1 VLSSFAKGGIER
13 MSHIVSIQTK
23 VHDPGA
29 ISAACQR
36 LQLPAPTH
44 GTVEL
49 FSGEAAGLIVPLP
62 GWEYGAVIDPLT
74 GTIRYDNFEGAW
86 GDQKELN
93 RFMFPRRPRRCL

>member
-1 VLSSFAKGGIER
+1 

-23 VHDPGA
+23 VHDPAA
-29 ISAACQR
+29 ITAACPR
-36 LQLPAPTH
+36 LHLPAPTQ

-49 FSGEAAGLIVPLP
+49 FSGEATGLIIQFP

-93 RFMFPRRPRRCL
+93 RFLQPYVVEKTKLEARKKGYTVS